1 MLALFA
7 KSICTHCLPAPSSTH
22 EPSSP
27 ALSPSVTR
35 SSVPTTG
42 LLSLD
47 VTFFALARLTVPT
60 GTMKSGRLPFVGGS
74 RLGTLSGTGVPT
86 NRGRG
91 SWVLSGTLSCARA
104 ALETTTNAAMNVQ
117 LRKRMVFII
126 SGFHFFAADQKLLL
140 GPHRFVGFM
149 NDVFTRE
156 SLISRAIQLRGSAN
170 CVEEILEVRLMRGFI
185 EEHGNLVLCEL
196 RGFPHVYFCGVGG
209 YRNCA
214 HIAF

>member
-7 KSICTHCLPAPSSTH
+7 KSICTHCLPGPSSTQ

-35 SSVPTTG
+35 SKVPVTG

-47 VTFFALARLTVPT
+47 VTLFPLARLTVPA

-91 SWVLSGTLSCARA
+91 SCVFSGTLSCARA
-104 ALETTTNAAMNVQ
+104 AVATTTNAITNEQ
-117 LRKRMVFII
+117 LRERFVLII
-126 SGFHFFAADQKLLL
+126 SGLHFFAADQKLLL
-140 GPHRFVGFM
+140 GPHRFVGF
-149 NDVFTRE
+149 
-156 SLISRAIQLRGSAN
+156 
-170 CVEEILEVRLMRGFI
+170 
-185 EEHGNLVLCEL
+185 
-196 RGFPHVYFCGVGG
+196 
-209 YRNCA
+209 
-214 HIAF
+214 